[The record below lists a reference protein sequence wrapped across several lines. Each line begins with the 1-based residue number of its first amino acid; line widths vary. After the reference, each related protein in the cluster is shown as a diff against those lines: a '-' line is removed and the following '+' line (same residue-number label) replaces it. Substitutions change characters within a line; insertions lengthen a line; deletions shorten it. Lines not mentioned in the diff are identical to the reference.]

1 MRARGDA
8 GFVTT
13 WTVALAV
20 ATWALVGLVHDGARS
35 VRARSDAFGAA
46 AAAARVGTQELET
59 DDLVLGIARLDH
71 DDAAR
76 AALEVMDARGF
87 DASVEVTETEV
98 RVTATGVTDFTILPG
113 SSSYTVTAVARV
125 VQGTGDP

>member
-1 MRARGDA
+1 
-8 GFVTT
+8 
-13 WTVALAV
+13 VALAV

-35 VRARSDAFGAA
+35 VRARSEAFGAA

-71 DDAAR
+71 PAARR
-76 AALEVMDARGF
+76 AALEVMEVRGIDAQ
-87 DASVEVTETEV
+87 VEVTDTEV

-113 SSSYTVTAVARV
+113 SSHYTVTAVARV
-125 VQGTGDP
+125 VQGTGDR